1 MNYAVWRRS
10 KLKNKI
16 WHSGHNRHIALL
28 ERTQKQVKIGCSV
41 YIYKT
46 TRIHSETILAA
57 SPEIQYKG
65 TRCNLQDPALA
76 DCKIP
81 GFIFLLSMG

>member
-28 ERTQKQVKIGCSV
+28 KRTQKQVKMGYSV
-41 YIYKT
+41 PFTK
-46 TRIHSETILAA
+46 HSETIFAV
-57 SPEIQYKG
+57 SPEILYMEPDEL
-65 TRCNLQDPALA
+65 T
-76 DCKIP
+76 
-81 GFIFLLSMG
+81 LLSANLFPSLTMLRSYELQRF